1 MDAKEITKL
10 RGLAA
15 SYARYFLMQKYKEE
29 YDELYNA
36 YLKNRG
42 LYTRKNRKPL
52 IDERIVSE

>member
-1 MDAKEITKL
+1 MDSKESMRI

-15 SYARYFLMQKYKEE
+15 SYAKHFLTQKYKQE

-42 LYTRKNRKPL
+42 VVTRKFRKPL
-52 IDERIVSE
+52 IDERITSE

>member
-1 MDAKEITKL
+1 MDSKESMRI

-15 SYARYFLMQKYKEE
+15 SYAKHFLTQKYKQE

-42 LYTRKNRKPL
+42 ITTRRFRKPL
-52 IDERIVSE
+52 IDERITSE